1 MSEIAANVAPE
12 SQRLGMP
19 QYWSVTVNVNGQ
31 DIVSIGHDWL
41 SGNRPLRDEDERT
54 LIGAAR
60 HLLSFVGH
68 GLPPSDFD
76 PDAPASPAVSAIANS
91 RTEHETVIE
100 NAESL
105 AQAAQ
110 RLLYE
115 VKVERE
121 IAGLIY
127 CGGYETRRQFEA
139 DADRLDAA
147 HEAVSRS
154 MQTVETRIRNF
165 RECAGWTGKVPPRG
179 SNKASH
185 QLLTGAQ
192 VASTGASTRAAAAG
206 NHGLDTSDVVCFYEQ
221 DFYVLS
227 NFSSFSVRWCGM
239 VFPTSEHAYHW
250 EKFRNEVDGESDDDR
265 HQRVALANSI
275 LLAPSAHEAFKLAER
290 WTSMRRPDWGNVRVG
305 ITRALLRAKAE
316 QHEYVRR
323 KLLATGERELVEN
336 SWRDGFWGWG
346 SNQGRENVLGRLW
359 MEIRSELRGAE
370 PVKPG
375 VDDGPLNT

>member
-12 SQRLGMP
+12 SQSIGMP

-41 SGNRPLRDEDERT
+41 SGSRPLGNEDERT
-54 LIGAAR
+54 IIGAAQ
-60 HLLSFVGH
+60 HLLSFVGY

-76 PDAPASPAVSAIANS
+76 PDAPAAPPVPAIANS
-91 RTEHETVIE
+91 QTEDETVIE
-100 NAESL
+100 SAESL

-110 RLLYE
+110 RLLNE

-121 IAGLIY
+121 LAALIY
-127 CGGYETRRQFEA
+127 CGDYETQRELDV

-154 MQTVETRIRNF
+154 MQTVDTRIRNL
-165 RECAGWTGKVPPRG
+165 RECADGTGKEPHHG

-185 QLLTGAQ
+185 QVLTDAQ
-192 VASTGASTRAAAAG
+192 VGSTGASALAAAAG

-221 DFYVLS
+221 DFYILS
-227 NFSSFSVRWCGM
+227 NFSSFSVRWCGL

-250 EKFRNEVDGESDDDR
+250 EKFRNEVAGESDDDR

-290 WTSMRRPDWGNVRVG
+290 WTSMRRPDWDNVKVG
-305 ITRALLRAKAE
+305 IMRALLRAKAE

-346 SNQGRENVLGRLW
+346 SNQGGENMLGRLW
-359 MEIRSELRGAE
+359 MEIRSELRAAD

-375 VDDGPLNT
+375 ADDGPLNT